1 MPISLNPM
9 HYIALGAIILIG
21 GLLGYSQVLKTRLS
35 LCTSASEAVIAKTNA
50 AAQQQ
55 IALNAQESVKRDT
68 ITRNLEETNVKLQS
82 DLARQ
87 YADARRLHNSAT
99 GSSRVPPLPF
109 PSESRACGQDET
121 NIARSMDEIA
131 GRVLDILEQGDRAI
145 AAAKIREDWEDQQES
160 LQKLNEK

>member
-1 MPISLNPM
+1 MLN
-9 HYIALGAIILIG
+9 YKVI
-21 GLLGYSQVLKTRLS
+21 LLGSMLTLGG
-35 LCTSASEAVIAKTNA
+35 CTTLQPVAV
-50 AAQQQ
+50 
-55 IALNAQESVKRDT
+55 EC
-68 ITRNLEETNVKLQS
+68 
-82 DLARQ
+82 
-87 YADARRLHNSAT
+87 
-99 GSSRVPPLPF
+99 PPLPF